1 MAGVLASASPFIDW
15 TWIETNERLIV
26 DALGQHVEL
35 SVIAVICGLAISLPL
50 AFIAWRYRRLRTAIL
65 GATGLLYTI
74 PSIALF
80 ILIAPLT
87 GYYGSI
93 VTPEVALV
101 GYTLLILVRN
111 ILIGLDAVP
120 EEVREATTALGYSR
134 RGAIVRVYLP
144 LALPSIFAGLRVATV
159 TVIGL
164 VTVTALVGWGGLG
177 QLAVTGLSESFY
189 TPIVVSLVG
198 SVILAAIGDG
208 LIVALEHSAIRW
220 QEVRR

>member
-1 MAGVLASASPFIDW
+1 MSGLVASASPFIDW
-15 TWIETNERLIV
+15 TWIGTNSRTIL

-35 SVIAVICGLAISLPL
+35 SVIAVFCGLAISLPL
-50 AFIAWRYRRLRTAIL
+50 AFVAWRYQRLRTLIL

-111 ILIGLDAVP
+111 ILTGLEAVP
-120 EEVREATTALGYSR
+120 DDVREATTALGYSR
-134 RGAIVRVYLP
+134 LGAIVRVYLP
-144 LALPSIFAGLRVATV
+144 LALPSVFAGLRVATV

-198 SVILAAIGDG
+198 SVVLAAIGDG
-208 LIVALEHSAIRW
+208 LIVALEHASIRW
-220 QEVRR
+220 HAAR